1 MLQHHG
7 ASDVPRIGNDEA
19 AGLVEVGK
27 SSAGLG
33 MVGHHRVPSR
43 ATDQPLQADED
54 RVRFRSSVALLPI
67 GINGNRIPDE
77 GILAL
82 REPPP
87 VPVEGQWPSY
97 SGHRQ
102 HQHPTGKAL
111 MSEQALKELL
121 IKELQDTYSSET
133 QIIEA
138 LPAMVEAASSPQLK
152 QAFETHLRET
162 DGQVKRLEQ
171 IFQILRAEPGGNTC
185 EATQGLIEETEE
197 IIDEGLPAEVLD
209 VALIMAAQKV
219 EHYEIASYGSL
230 RTLAETCGMTDVARL
245 LEQTLEEEKATDQ
258 KLNQLAEGDINMR
271 AFRAA

>member
-1 MLQHHG
+1 
-7 ASDVPRIGNDEA
+7 
-19 AGLVEVGK
+19 
-27 SSAGLG
+27 
-33 MVGHHRVPSR
+33 
-43 ATDQPLQADED
+43 
-54 RVRFRSSVALLPI
+54 
-67 GINGNRIPDE
+67 
-77 GILAL
+77 
-82 REPPP
+82 
-87 VPVEGQWPSY
+87 
-97 SGHRQ
+97 
-102 HQHPTGKAL
+102 

-121 IKELQDTYSSET
+121 VKELQDTYSSET

-171 IFQILRAEPGGNTC
+171 IFQILQAEPGGNTC

-197 IIDEGLPAEVLD
+197 IIDQGLPAEVLD

-230 RTLAETCGMTDVARL
+230 RTLAETCGMTDIARL